1 MSEEQLIVH
10 CSPTLAGIKTGNIFN
25 CPYEDISRLNSFI
38 QKWNGVLN
46 PKGVYIRLLRAC
58 SGIGL
63 IYVYRPSFLMSD
75 IDGDA
80 AELLKSCGYAEL
92 ELSAMLENLSR
103 RLNKRAEFPH
113 EIGLFLGYPLADVK
127 GFIENK
133 GAGCKLVGFWKVYG
147 DAVAAEKKFSQFKKC
162 SALYYSNYKK
172 GRSISKL
179 TVAK

>member
-1 MSEEQLIVH
+1 
-10 CSPTLAGIKTGNIFN
+10 
-25 CPYEDISRLNSFI
+25 
-38 QKWNGVLN
+38 
-46 PKGVYIRLLRAC
+46 
-58 SGIGL
+58 
-63 IYVYRPSFLMSD
+63 MSD